1 MKKNKIVIANWKM
14 NKTVSESQKFISE
27 LINNRKLKNYE
38 NVVICPSF
46 LSIMSILKK
55 CLKNNIK
62 LGAQNCFYEDIGSFT
77 GEVSPIMLKKAGIEY
92 VIIGHSERRIKLNE
106 TPDIINKKLFAALK
120 NKLKVILCVGE
131 TKTEKDCGTEKSVIL
146 DQISSAVYDLQ
157 EIDLLNNLVIAYE
170 PVWAIG
176 TGKTASSDD
185 AKEACKFIRSV
196 VEKLYNKDV
205 AGSVRIQYGGSV
217 KPSNAKELF
226 TTSDIDGG
234 LVGGASLKVDDFTA
248 IVKY

>member
-146 DQISSAVYDLQ
+146 DQINSAVYDLQ
-157 EIDLLNNLVIAYE
+157 EIDSLNNLVIAYE

-176 TGKTASSDD
+176 NT
-185 AKEACKFIRSV
+185 
-196 VEKLYNKDV
+196 
-205 AGSVRIQYGGSV
+205 
-217 KPSNAKELF
+217 NAN
-226 TTSDIDGG
+226 
-234 LVGGASLKVDDFTA
+234 VDP
-248 IVKY
+248 